1 MKRKYIIF
9 FENKD
14 IEENTRK
21 YNIKNSNIK
30 QDLLTKRNIGN
41 EDNGQNV

>member
-14 IEENTRK
+14 IEDNIRK
-21 YNIKNSNIK
+21 YNINNSNIK
-30 QDLLTKRNIGN
+30 QERFIDKRNIGN
-41 EDNGQNV
+41 EYN

>member
-14 IEENTRK
+14 IEDNIRK
-21 YNIKNSNIK
+21 YNINNSNIK
-30 QDLLTKRNIGN
+30 QEKLIDKNKHRK
-41 EDNGQNV
+41 